1 MIKNIIFDFGAV
13 LVDWNPHHL
22 FDPYF
27 NDDEK
32 CEYFLE
38 TVCPY
43 SWNVTVDAGKEIA
56 VATAER
62 IALFPEWEKEIRMY
76 YGEWIKMMGG
86 EIAGMREIIEE
97 LKAKGYRVYGLTNW
111 SRETFPLIC
120 DDYPI
125 FKLLEGYVVSGIERT
140 MKPLPEIYNILLERY
155 SLKAEESIFIDDNPT
170 NIEGGE
176 AVGIKGII
184 FESPEQLRE
193 ELSKVLPE

>member
-1 MIKNIIFDFGAV
+1 
-13 LVDWNPHHL
+13 
-22 FDPYF
+22 
-27 NDDEK
+27 
-32 CEYFLE
+32 
-38 TVCPY
+38 
-43 SWNVTVDAGKEIA
+43 
-56 VATAER
+56 
-62 IALFPEWEKEIRMY
+62 MY

-97 LKAKGYRVYGLTNW
+97 LKAKGYGVYGLTNW

-125 FKLLEGYVVSGIERT
+125 FKLLEGYVVSGVERT